1 MFISAVA
8 ALLVVVAAGS
18 TAADSGSSELFVR
31 SAVEHADGT
40 ATFPLQPGTSQGRT
54 VYYLLLLDSSDGN
67 RASALGLN
75 RSQKLANAAS
85 TGAVQHVGVKP
96 GSSTSRPAWTSAA
109 TGSSMRRT
117 ALHRPASSRARSP
130 RTATAR
136 SSSARD
142 GTIDNAPQIAHDQN
156 GDGRIDPGTETADK
170 GQSSSTPR
178 TSR

>member
-1 MFISAVA
+1 VFISAVA

-18 TAADSGSSELFVR
+18 TTADSGSSKLFVR

-54 VYYLLLLDSSDGN
+54 VYYLLLDSSDGN

-75 RSQKLANAAS
+75 RSQKLANAAG

-117 ALHRPASSRARSP
+117 AFHRPASSRARSP
-130 RTATAR
+130 RPATAR

-142 GTIDNAPQIAHDQN
+142 GTIDN
-156 GDGRIDPGTETADK
+156 GR
-170 GQSSSTPR
+170 R
-178 TSR
+178 